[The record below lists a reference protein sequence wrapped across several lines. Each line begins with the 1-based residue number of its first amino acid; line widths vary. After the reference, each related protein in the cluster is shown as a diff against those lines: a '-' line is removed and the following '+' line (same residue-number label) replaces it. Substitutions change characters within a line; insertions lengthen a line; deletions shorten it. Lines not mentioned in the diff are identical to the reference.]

1 VIYQVMRPKPA
12 CAAQAESAAF
22 CGGCCEIVRMFG
34 GRNPDA
40 A

>member
-1 VIYQVMRPKPA
+1 MYQVMRPNPA
-12 CAAQAESAAF
+12 CAAQAKSAAS

-34 GRNPDA
+34 ERNRDA